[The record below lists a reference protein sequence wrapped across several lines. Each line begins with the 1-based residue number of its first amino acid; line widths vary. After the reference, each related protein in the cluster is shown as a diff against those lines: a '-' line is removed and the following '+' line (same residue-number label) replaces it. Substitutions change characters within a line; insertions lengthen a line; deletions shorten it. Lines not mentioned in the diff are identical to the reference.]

1 MSKENQDIALFISFC
16 IEQYKMAKGL
26 TGEEAMR
33 ILSRYGVLDYL
44 NEFYDVLH
52 TQGGQWLLADM
63 DEFIANRKRRRAN
76 ETVSWKS

>member
-26 TGEEAMR
+26 TGEESMR
-33 ILSRYGVLDYL
+33 ILSHYGVLDYL

-63 DEFIANRKRRRAN
+63 DEFIANRKK
-76 ETVSWKS
+76 EEGK

>member
-63 DEFIANRKRRRAN
+63 DEFIANRKKK
-76 ETVSWKS
+76 ESK

>member
-52 TQGGQWLLADM
+52 TQRGQWLLADM
-63 DEFIANRKRRRAN
+63 DEFIANRKKK
-76 ETVSWKS
+76 ESK

>member
-26 TGEEAMR
+26 TGEESMR
-33 ILSRYGVLDYL
+33 ILSHYGVLDYL

-63 DEFIANRKRRRAN
+63 DEFIANRKK
-76 ETVSWKS
+76 EESK